1 MFQAVEWE
9 LRRSPPLLRDNEIHI
24 WRCHLGI
31 DASTRVRFFSYLSA
45 DERQRAER
53 FHFERDR
60 DRYVSAR
67 GALRAILSRYL
78 DVQPADLHFDYGDRN
93 KPRLAREF
101 CGKVFG
107 FNLSHS
113 SDLAIY
119 AVGWNRNIGID
130 VERIRT
136 NLQVEDIAPNYFSP
150 SELHSL
156 MSVPSELRAESF
168 FACWTRKEAYI
179 KARGEGL
186 DIPLASFDVT
196 LRPGRAAGVIS
207 ENHSSWQMVGF
218 LAELG
223 YPAALVYDGS
233 PVDLRFLTLDPS

>member
-1 MFQAVEWE
+1 
-9 LRRSPPLLRDNEIHI
+9 
-24 WRCHLGI
+24 
-31 DASTRVRFFSYLSA
+31 
-45 DERQRAER
+45 
-53 FHFERDR
+53 
-60 DRYVSAR
+60 
-67 GALRAILSRYL
+67 
-78 DVQPADLHFDYGDRN
+78 
-93 KPRLAREF
+93 
-101 CGKVFG
+101 
-107 FNLSHS
+107 
-113 SDLAIY
+113 
-119 AVGWNRNIGID
+119 
-130 VERIRT
+130 
-136 NLQVEDIAPNYFSP
+136 
-150 SELHSL
+150 